1 MSFACPR
8 ELVSF
13 LPTTCDAFFSISVG
27 RYNNIISSPF
37 DFLVDISYRHCRHL
51 AQVLLVNC
59 MFLLVSLSCD
69 AKNIVLSY
77 QSFSIEIGDVLM
89 ASLTGT

>member
-37 DFLVDISYRHCRHL
+37 DFLVDISYRHC
-51 AQVLLVNC
+51 
-59 MFLLVSLSCD
+59 
-69 AKNIVLSY
+69 
-77 QSFSIEIGDVLM
+77 
-89 ASLTGT
+89 